1 MTATIEHQAALAR
14 VEEMRRYAD
23 AGRRHRGQKRRRHAR
38 RRLRAMSATIA
49 CRLRP
54 STDGPAS

>member
-1 MTATIEHQAALAR
+1 MTTTIEHQAALAR
-14 VEEMRRYAD
+14 VEEMQRYAD
-23 AGRRHRGQKRRRHAR
+23 ARRRYRGPNRRRHSR